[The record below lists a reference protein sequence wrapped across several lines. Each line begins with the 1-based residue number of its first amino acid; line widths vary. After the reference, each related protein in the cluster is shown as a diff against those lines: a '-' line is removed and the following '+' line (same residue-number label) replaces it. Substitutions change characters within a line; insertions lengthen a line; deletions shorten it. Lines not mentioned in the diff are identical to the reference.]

1 MKKSLKAVVLLTALA
16 IVAAPALQAQ
26 ARGGYLA
33 RKGFWGG
40 LGLGYGSM
48 GISCSFCGTDR
59 EGGLSGNLRLG
70 GTLSPRLRLGVETNG
85 FTKTVNGI
93 DVMVGQLGVV
103 GNYYPSATGNLY
115 VRASVGLSRIVLDDG
130 VDEITAMGPGFGLG
144 AGYDFFIG
152 RSLSLSPY
160 FNYLVALSGNAK
172 VNGTEVTPAEALKP
186 NLWQVGVA
194 IVLH

>member
-70 GTLSPRLRLGVETNG
+70 GTLSPRLRLGIETNG
-85 FTKTVNGI
+85 FSKTVEGI
-93 DVMVGQLGVV
+93 DVMAGQLGIVA
-103 GNYYPSATGNLY
+103 NYYPSATGNLY
-115 VRASVGLSRIVLDDG
+115 VRVSGGFSQITLDDG
-130 VDEITAMGPGFGLG
+130 TDEIKATGPGFGVG

-152 RSLSLSPY
+152 RSISLSPY
-160 FNYLVALSGNAK
+160 FNYLVAMSGEAK
-172 VNGTEVTPAEALKP
+172 VNGTGSGEDLKP